1 MIYRNIF
8 FAVVLFILLFPISA
22 SSEIKEFTKEVEDV
36 VGKDQSQEAKEK
48 YLIER
53 AQRLALEE
61 AGVYISSTTVVT
73 NFQLTED
80 KVTAMTAGI
89 AKVKMVDS
97 RPRMDDNKNI
107 YIKVKVVVTVD
118 TNILDK
124 QIESLAKET
133 GTMKKLEAEVK
144 RRAALE
150 KELESLKKDDTK
162 RLDQLNAQVIAIE
175 QERQKQRMF
184 REEQALKAKGELN
197 RVQIERLNKE
207 KEQQGRVNKIIAE
220 QEKKRKEE
228 AESISRES
236 DNIKKANLENEQR
249 LSELAR
255 RANLKKQE
263 WVAVDESLSIKQII
277 EESKHIKSEIANIS
291 RELDIQFEK
300 NKDNLKDVFDRQ
312 IALTIPQLPPNPE
325 PKGDFE
331 TTTEYNNRI
340 ANHKDKV
347 AVIEAANQR
356 KIDKLNAELNYEIA
370 DATFDYLIQTASILK
385 DFVNRF
391 NVLQK
396 KTFVLPDEKIEVE
409 LGRPNADIFAFPM
422 KLKYEN
428 DSIESSLKYSD
439 RSKADDLRKTPQFM
453 RAEGTFKIAE
463 DVSTKYKTQSVLKFF
478 GSLPDM
484 LRGGS
489 KVGSGVAKAKL
500 FQHSDK
506 NDIYKKLVKVKITHP
521 AMDKPQNVDLPEPDK
536 FSELEIYEKIVSES
550 IPEAKNDKYKKKQ
563 IVLAFDGKKQSV
575 NGQEASNG
583 QQDKS
588 AKPVKI
594 TKKTKKNK
602 KTKIQ

>member
-1 MIYRNIF
+1 MIFRNIF
-8 FAVVLFILLFPISA
+8 FAIVLFILLFPISA

-107 YIKVKVVVTVD
+107 YIKVKVVVSVD

-228 AESISRES
+228 ADSISRES

-277 EESKHIKSEIANIS
+277 EESKHIKLEIANIS

-300 NKDNLKDVFDRQ
+300 NKDNLKNVFDKQ
-312 IALTIPQLPPNPE
+312 IALTVPQLPPNPE

-340 ANHKDKV
+340 ANHKAKV
-347 AVIEAANQR
+347 AEIEAVNQR

-370 DATFDYLIQTASILK
+370 DATFDYLIQTASIFK

-409 LGRPNADIFAFPM
+409 LGRPNADVFAFPM

-463 DVSTKYKTQSVLKFF
+463 DVSTKYRTQSVLKFF

-484 LRGGS
+484 LRGGN

-550 IPEAKNDKYKKKQ
+550 IPEAKNDKYKKRQ

-575 NGQEASNG
+575 NGQESSNG

-594 TKKTKKNK
+594 TKKTKKTK